1 MAGIVY
7 YKRGQKLDRSDLTE
21 LCLSI
26 QITSDGV
33 VKEKHLWQEFC
44 EVWNT
49 FQIIYFSMHFK
60 YYRVKLKGKIM
71 SVDFR
76 DFLFT
81 II

>member
-21 LCLSI
+21 LRLSI